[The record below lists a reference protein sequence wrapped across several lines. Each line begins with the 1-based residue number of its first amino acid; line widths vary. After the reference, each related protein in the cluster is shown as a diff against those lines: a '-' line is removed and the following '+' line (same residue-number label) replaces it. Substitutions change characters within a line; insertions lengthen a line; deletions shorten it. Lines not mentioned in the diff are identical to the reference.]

1 MGLLSIE
8 QLNFSSD
15 KKYKNMGNGK
25 DIKVLMIIGQF
36 NPIVGGAEKVCQA
49 LSKSLIEK
57 SVSVTV
63 LTQYYDGL
71 PEYEEIEGI
80 PVYRKMKGW
89 HPFGLLYMISVF
101 SFLLKQRREFDII
114 QCFGLF
120 LFIPPVILMKY
131 LFGKKVALRL
141 LCSGKYGD
149 FTGIKQLKLKRLII
163 ADSRLFDRIVF
174 LSSDM
179 KKELIENR
187 FPIEKLVY
195 IPNSVDSDFYK
206 PPENHENMNS
216 KNICFVGRLNEQ
228 KGLEYLIEAMDI
240 VRSKEKRI
248 RLFIIGEGEQRDKLE
263 DLSKKLKLKEHIVF
277 VGLTPDVLRYYQ
289 EAKIFVLP
297 SISEGMSSSLLE
309 AMSCG
314 LPVIATSVG
323 GNTDILDLNSR
334 LEKIRIANYYISE
347 YGIMINPR
355 DIKGLAEA
363 LLKLLIDEE
372 LSKQLGRKA
381 REHVKEKYSQ
391 EIVINKYINLYN
403 SLM

>member
-163 ADSRLFDRIVF
+163 AASRLFDRIVF

-187 FPIEKLVY
+187 FPVGKLLYIANGVDANRFKPSERREK
-195 IPNSVDSDFYK
+195 NK
-206 PPENHENMNS
+206 R
-216 KNICFVGRLNEQ
+216 KNICFIGRIEEQ
-228 KGLEYLIEAMDI
+228 KGLEYLVKAMNTLKT
-240 VRSKEKRI
+240 KEDNI
-248 RLFIIGEGEQRDKLE
+248 RLFIVGEGQLRDALEDLCKRLKLE
-263 DLSKKLKLKEHIVF
+263 DHIVF
-277 VGLTPDVLRYYQ
+277 TGFIDNVLRYYRD
-289 EAKIFVLP
+289 ARIFVLP
-297 SISEGMSSSLLE
+297 SVSEGMSSSLLE

-314 LPVIATSVG
+314 LPVIATLVG
-323 GNTDILDLNSR
+323 GNADLVDSNLETGKTIESHYHIGKNGILVSPEDIEGL
-334 LEKIRIANYYISE
+334 SE
-347 YGIMINPR
+347 AI
-355 DIKGLAEA
+355 
-363 LLKLLIDEE
+363 LKLLKDEE
-372 LSKQLGRKA
+372 LSNQLGRNA
-381 REHVKEKYSQ
+381 RKLVENRFSQ
-391 EIVINKYINLYN
+391 ESIVNAYVNLYCN
-403 SLM
+403 LQ